1 MNALDTYLKA
11 NGGLERKVIVT
22 VLPRQYEVDGP
33 FGFTEHKQIDFDR
46 LLVWADKDLLDTFK
60 AIPGVMCV
68 SQDKD
73 AGVRY
78 ILSLDPRYNTKWIMA
93 EIEAAAQLHEP
104 KPDPAP
110 LPDDMLLP
118 GVWRPDFISGDTTNQ

>member
-1 MNALDTYLKA
+1 MNAFDTYLKA

-22 VLPRQYEVDGP
+22 VLPRQYEVDGI
-33 FGFTEHKQIDFDR
+33 FGIPETKQIDFDR
-46 LLVWADKDLLDTFK
+46 LLVWADRDLLDAFK
-60 AIPGVMCV
+60 AIPGVMHV

-78 ILSLDPRYNTKWIMA
+78 IISLDPRYNTQWVVA

-104 KPDPAP
+104 KPDPDP

-118 GVWRPDFISGDTTNQ
+118 GVWRSDFISGDTTNT